1 MPAVLDEYDYRF
13 ELGKAAELR
22 TGRDVVII
30 STGLMTMRA
39 LQAAARLEA
48 DHVDVGV
55 LHVPT
60 IKPLDRDAILRAAAP
75 GRLVVTCENHTVV
88 GGLAESVA
96 AHARLRGRRP
106 PASCRSPCPTS
117 SSPRAPCPPC
127 TTATACPPTPSSP
140 ASSPS
145 SRSNHADRAHT
156 AIVTGAGSKRGIGR
170 ATAHALA
177 AAGWNVAVLDL
188 DEAGAKD
195 VADEIAEQHGVQAVG
210 VACDVTD
217 EASVEAALAVVDGAV
232 PPVGALVNNAGIT
245 SPTRFLD
252 VTDAEWDRIF
262 AVNVRG
268 AYNITRRVAPGLAE
282 RGFGRI
288 VFLSSV
294 SAERGGGVFGGVA
307 YSAAKAAQLG
317 FARAL
322 ARELGPHGVTVNSV
336 APGLIGTDITGGA
349 LEGERKDAAPRGHAR
364 SGASARS
371 PTSPTSSPT
380 SAARSPATSPG
391 SPTTSTVGPTSTESR
406 LRRGHGI
413 AGRKSPT
420 GDSSYHLCPTIEEAR

>member
-1 MPAVLDEYDYRF
+1 M
-13 ELGKAAELR
+13 
-22 TGRDVVII
+22 
-30 STGLMTMRA
+30 
-39 LQAAARLEA
+39 Q
-48 DHVDVGV
+48 
-55 LHVPT
+55 
-60 IKPLDRDAILRAAAP
+60 
-75 GRLVVTCENHTVV
+75 
-88 GGLAESVA
+88 
-96 AHARLRGRRP
+96 
-106 PASCRSPCPTS
+106 
-117 SSPRAPCPPC
+117 
-127 TTATACPPTPSSP
+127 TA
-140 ASSPS
+140 
-145 SRSNHADRAHT
+145 AHT
-156 AIVTGAGSKRGIGR
+156 AVVTGAGSKRGIGR

-195 VADEIAEQHGVQAVG
+195 VANEIAEQHGVQAVG

-217 EASVEAALAVVDGAV
+217 EASVEAALAVVDGAL

-245 SPTRFLD
+245 SPTRFLE

-322 ARELGPHGVTVNSV
+322 ARELGPRGVTVNSV
-336 APGLIGTDITGGA
+336 APGLIGTDITGGK
-349 LEGERKDAAPRGHAR
+349 LEGERKEQLLAGTPVGRIGAVADVADLITYLCRPE
-364 SGASARS
+364 SGYI
-371 PTSPTSSPT
+371 TGVTYDVNG
-380 SAARSPATSPG
+380 G
-391 SPTTSTVGPTSTESR
+391 S
-406 LRRGHGI
+406 HI
-413 AGRKSPT
+413 
-420 GDSSYHLCPTIEEAR
+420 H

>member
-1 MPAVLDEYDYRF
+1 M
-13 ELGKAAELR
+13 
-22 TGRDVVII
+22 
-30 STGLMTMRA
+30 
-39 LQAAARLEA
+39 Q
-48 DHVDVGV
+48 
-55 LHVPT
+55 
-60 IKPLDRDAILRAAAP
+60 
-75 GRLVVTCENHTVV
+75 
-88 GGLAESVA
+88 
-96 AHARLRGRRP
+96 
-106 PASCRSPCPTS
+106 
-117 SSPRAPCPPC
+117 
-127 TTATACPPTPSSP
+127 TA
-140 ASSPS
+140 
-145 SRSNHADRAHT
+145 AHT
-156 AIVTGAGSKRGIGR
+156 AVVTGAGSKRGIGR

-217 EASVEAALAVVDGAV
+217 EASVEAALAVVDGAL

-245 SPTRFLD
+245 SPTRFLE

-349 LEGERKDAAPRGHAR
+349 LEGDRKDQLLAGTPVGRIGTVADVADLITYLCRPE
-364 SGASARS
+364 SGYI
-371 PTSPTSSPT
+371 TGVTYDVNG
-380 SAARSPATSPG
+380 G
-391 SPTTSTVGPTSTESR
+391 S
-406 LRRGHGI
+406 HI
-413 AGRKSPT
+413 
-420 GDSSYHLCPTIEEAR
+420 H